1 MKVVKGLSSAVLL
14 TLLLGSS
21 SAVYAD
27 ETPEYML
34 GELVVTATRTPVE
47 EFKANA
53 NISVVTRDTIE
64 KNHYSNVQDALRD
77 IPGVTISGYGNTGEV
92 YSSNSLILN
101 GSDKVVVLIDGVR
114 ANING
119 SSSTYG
125 KMATSELSNMDSIER
140 IEVLKSSASTL
151 YGADAAGGVINIIT
165 RKATENGVSTK
176 LAAATGSYGKE
187 RYNLTHRGNVD
198 GFYWDLAL
206 QKKISG

>member
-1 MKVVKGLSSAVLL
+1 MEKTKLLSNAILMSMLMSTSVLWGGTAL
-14 TLLLGSS
+14 
-21 SAVYAD
+21 AAE
-27 ETPEYML
+27 ETPEYLL

-53 NISVVTRDTIE
+53 NISVVTRETIE

-77 IPGVTISGYGNTGEV
+77 IPGVTIAGYGNTGEV

-151 YGADAAGGVINIIT
+151 YGADAAGEGAGSHGVCH
-165 RKATENGVSTK
+165 RPREQGGLHRRPQGAGVQCPLWRS
-176 LAAATGSYGKE
+176 
-187 RYNLTHRGNVD
+187 
-198 GFYWDLAL
+198 
-206 QKKISG
+206 

>member
-14 TLLLGSS
+14 TLLLGSA

-92 YSSNSLILN
+92 YSSNSLI
-101 GSDKVVVLIDGVR
+101 
-114 ANING
+114 
-119 SSSTYG
+119 
-125 KMATSELSNMDSIER
+125 
-140 IEVLKSSASTL
+140 
-151 YGADAAGGVINIIT
+151 
-165 RKATENGVSTK
+165 
-176 LAAATGSYGKE
+176 
-187 RYNLTHRGNVD
+187 
-198 GFYWDLAL
+198 
-206 QKKISG
+206 

>member
-14 TLLLGSS
+14 TLLLGSA

-77 IPGVTISGYGNTGEV
+77 IPGVTIAGYGNTG
-92 YSSNSLILN
+92 
-101 GSDKVVVLIDGVR
+101 
-114 ANING
+114 
-119 SSSTYG
+119 
-125 KMATSELSNMDSIER
+125 
-140 IEVLKSSASTL
+140 
-151 YGADAAGGVINIIT
+151 
-165 RKATENGVSTK
+165 
-176 LAAATGSYGKE
+176 
-187 RYNLTHRGNVD
+187 
-198 GFYWDLAL
+198 
-206 QKKISG
+206 

>member
-14 TLLLGSS
+14 TLLLGSA

-140 IEVLKSSASTL
+140 IEVLKSSVLCMALMQLAVLLTL
-151 YGADAAGGVINIIT
+151 LQEKLLKMVYLPNWQQQPAVMVRN
-165 RKATENGVSTK
+165 ATT
-176 LAAATGSYGKE
+176 
-187 RYNLTHRGNVD
+187 
-198 GFYWDLAL
+198 
-206 QKKISG
+206 

>member
-14 TLLLGSS
+14 TLLLGSA
-21 SAVYAD
+21 SAVYAE
-27 ETPEYML
+27 ETPEYLL

-77 IPGVTISGYGNTGEV
+77 IPGVTIAGYGNTGEV

-151 YGADAAGGVINIIT
+151 YGADAAGGVINIMAMSQQT
-165 RKATENGVSTK
+165 
-176 LAAATGSYGKE
+176 
-187 RYNLTHRGNVD
+187 VD
-198 GFYWDLAL
+198 
-206 QKKISG
+206 K

>member
-1 MKVVKGLSSAVLL
+1 MEKTKLLSNAILMSMLMSTNVLWGGTAL
-14 TLLLGSS
+14 
-21 SAVYAD
+21 AAE
-27 ETPEYML
+27 ETPEYLL

-64 KNHYSNVQDALRD
+64 KKHYSNVQDALRD

-92 YSSNSLILN
+92 YSANSLILN

-151 YGADAAGGVINIIT
+151 YGADAAGKRAGDHGLCH
-165 RKATENGVSTK
+165 RPCQQGRLHCRSQG
-176 LAAATGSYGKE
+176 TGAHGGL
-187 RYNLTHRGNVD
+187 RAVL
-198 GFYWDLAL
+198 
-206 QKKISG
+206 

>member
-1 MKVVKGLSSAVLL
+1 MLMSTSVLWGGTAL
-14 TLLLGSS
+14 
-21 SAVYAD
+21 AAE
-27 ETPEYML
+27 ETPEYLL

-151 YGADAAGGVINIIT
+151 YGADAAIT
-165 RKATENGVSTK
+165 DAEYDRMMVRLPLLCMALMQLAVLLTLLQEKLLKMVYLPNWQQQPAVMVRNATT
-176 LAAATGSYGKE
+176 
-187 RYNLTHRGNVD
+187 
-198 GFYWDLAL
+198 
-206 QKKISG
+206 